1 MALTYTPPGEMGS
14 TATDFHLP
22 GTDGNL
28 YSLKDF
34 EDRKGLLVIFM
45 CNHCPYVI
53 AVQERINELA
63 KKYQPL
69 GIGVIG
75 INSNDPV
82 KYPDDSM
89 EAMRARAKEQGYV
102 FPYVQDL
109 TQEVA
114 KAYGA
119 VCTPDPY
126 LFENVGGRFLLA
138 YRGRIDDSWK
148 EPGKVSKHE
157 LADAIDALLDDRPV
171 SEDQKPSM
179 GCSIKW
185 KN

>member
-1 MALTYTPPGEMGS
+1 MALTYTPKGDLGS
-14 TATDFHLP
+14 KAPPFSLL
-22 GTDGNL
+22 GTDGKTH
-28 YSLKDF
+28 SLAEF
-34 EDRKGLLVIFM
+34 SDRLGLLVIFM

-63 KKYQPL
+63 KKYGPL

-89 EAMRARAKEQGYV
+89 EEMKARAKEQGYV

-109 TQEVA
+109 TQDVA
-114 KAYGA
+114 KTYGA

-126 LFENVGGRFLLA
+126 LYENVGGRFLLA
-138 YRGRIDDSWK
+138 SRGRIDDSWK
-148 EPGKVSKHE
+148 DPSKVTQTD
-157 LADAIDALLDDRPV
+157 LANAMDAILEERPV
-171 SEDQKPSM
+171 EEESIPAM

-185 KN
+185 KD